1 MAGKVGM
8 EWKKIKKS
16 SGIRYVPQNPVV
28 LHART
33 RLGITGCYYAIGVV
47 AGMKMGL
54 CIGNGLDGRMNKEQQ
69 EFWQDLSVPPL
80 NRRGCRNCIHF
91 GPSGLLSFDM
101 VTDTRIGKVFYI
113 ETDDDINDIV
123 KHIVNP
129 VMEDWTIEEQD
140 G

>member
-33 RLGITGCYYAIGVV
+33 RLGITGGCYAIGVV

-91 GPSGLLSFDM
+91 GPSGLLSDC
-101 VTDTRIGKVFYI
+101 
-113 ETDDDINDIV
+113 
-123 KHIVNP
+123 VNP
-129 VMEDWTIEEQD
+129 VGMTVCSGGRDEYWEWNGEDCYE